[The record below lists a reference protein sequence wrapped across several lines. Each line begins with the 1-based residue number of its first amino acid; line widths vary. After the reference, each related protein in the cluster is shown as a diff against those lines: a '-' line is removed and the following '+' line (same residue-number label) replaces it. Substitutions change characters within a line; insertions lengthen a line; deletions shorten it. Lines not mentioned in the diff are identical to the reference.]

1 MKNYLFCLF
10 TKPLKMKKYVT
21 ALAITALLVSCGK
34 KKGGKELGEEVCECS
49 KKANSLPA
57 ADANRAKAQSD
68 CSVKQFEAWTKIKDE
83 QKESD
88 AFNKVLSQCATDQIN
103 TSFGK

>member
-1 MKNYLFCLF
+1 
-10 TKPLKMKKYVT
+10 MKKIVVVIT
-21 ALAITALLVSCGK
+21 LCGLLASCSK

-49 KKANSLPA
+49 KKANGMPSTDP
-57 ADANRAKAQSD
+57 NRAKAQSD